1 MNCRIRGYKSSQI
14 RYKTG
19 HHTLDL
25 ETDGL
30 IGLLKGRQ
38 SPRRIQDGLVAFCR
52 KLACNRI
59 RNVEGFLFPY
69 FSYPMT
75 SFVPVYMFRGNM
87 LASGRK
93 KPGDSGQMWLS
104 YKVKALKG
112 VQM

>member
-1 MNCRIRGYKSSQI
+1 
-14 RYKTG
+14 
-19 HHTLDL
+19 
-25 ETDGL
+25 
-30 IGLLKGRQ
+30 
-38 SPRRIQDGLVAFCR
+38 
-52 KLACNRI
+52 
-59 RNVEGFLFPY
+59 
-69 FSYPMT
+69 MT